1 MINHK
6 SFLRFFLVL
15 MLTLCLQGAEVAV
28 PAPAADRILSMLKP
42 ENYSKLGEYLAS
54 LPYDQQQAKVNFADS
69 RMNCPLHYAL
79 QYPNNLKTID
89 LLLWYGACALAKNKL
104 GQTPLHVAAD
114 LKKNDEMQVLLNSI
128 AELLEQYPAHIDV
141 EDSDGVTPLMY
152 AVSRPGNGRI
162 VQLLKEWGAD
172 LNHKD
177 KKGLDILDYAMMTSG
192 NQNMVYKI
200 FMTDLMW
207 KPRTLN
213 LDKDRQR
220 CTEFVEYLPLLQEWQ
235 DTARKERA
243 YHEELYRNYQEMLV
257 DEISME
263 DYVNRVAQATTP
275 SPTLLEINS
284 EPREFPSF
292 VLKPKALKP
301 ELKTRPQGLNLQK
314 ITSRLPA

>member
-6 SFLRFFLVL
+6 SFLCFFLVF
-15 MLTLCLQGAEVAV
+15 MLVSCLQGAEVAMSTSSE
-28 PAPAADRILSMLKP
+28 PIFGMLKP
-42 ENYSKLGEYLAS
+42 ENYSELVQYLTI
-54 LPYDQQQAKVNFADS
+54 LPYDQQKAKVNFADS
-69 RMNCPLHYAL
+69 RMNRPLHYAL
-79 QYPNNLKTID
+79 QYPNNLQTID
-89 LLLWYGACALAKNKL
+89 LLLWYGARALAKNKC

-114 LKKNDEMQVLLNSI
+114 SQRNDEMQALLNSI

-141 EDSDGVTPLMY
+141 KDSDGATPLMY
-152 AVSRPGNGRI
+152 AVSHPGNGRI

-207 KPRTLN
+207 KPCTLN
-213 LDKDRQR
+213 LDKDRPR
-220 CTEFVEYLPLLQEWQ
+220 CTEFSEYFLSLQEWQ
-235 DTARKERA
+235 DAVRKERA
-243 YHEELYRNYQEMLV
+243 YHEELYRNYQDMLV